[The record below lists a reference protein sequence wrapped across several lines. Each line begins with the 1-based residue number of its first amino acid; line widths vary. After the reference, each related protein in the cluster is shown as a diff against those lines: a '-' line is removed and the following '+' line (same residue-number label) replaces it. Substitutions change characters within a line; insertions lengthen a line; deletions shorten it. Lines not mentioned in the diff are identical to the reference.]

1 MIAALVHSNPNVA
14 QKRPG
19 AESHAASMR
28 RPVTLPGH
36 WQRLKHSNNHA
47 ATGSVLKC
55 CSPISSA
62 FSSLAASDYA
72 DHAAHKTS
80 SRSRPSHRTYGGLP
94 NWSFDRHLR
103 PPSVLPNRSDVI
115 SSDTSEP
122 AAPSSGCNRQLQKLP
137 GNAKFFSSPTSAT
150 KSAMTGHPDRLHRRL
165 VTPDQR
171 KGDAIAALPRTQF
184 SDV

>member
-1 MIAALVHSNPNVA
+1 M
-14 QKRPG
+14 
-19 AESHAASMR
+19 
-28 RPVTLPGH
+28 PGH

-80 SRSRPSHRTYGGLP
+80 SRLQPSHRTYGGLP

-122 AAPSSGCNRQLQKLP
+122 AATSSGCNRQLQKLP